1 MKSEINATIAKYE
14 KENAMWR
21 CTINRKT
28 SPLNSPYTEITDE
41 WLRETPTK
49 TNLKNALVADID
61 ADGIIYK
68 SIMEYVQLLNEK
80 SADITLPLASV
91 CSCKVT
97 ARVKAQNSIEFKIQN
112 YKTERH
118 EFGKIPI
125 NKCINDLFGIRIF
138 LREPLTFDEV
148 YSFIE
153 DTYPNRYRCIDS
165 SKLFTFI
172 SKRIFSHFRGSCR
185 FGICV
190 TWIAISHLTKN
201 TSRNTPHGRKKARK
215 EESSMI
221 KHYIIM
227 SSSYTDGSRVAL
239 DITEDRFLNSKAIA
253 EMIEEIRKNCGKD
266 VPLST
271 HFIETESASWDS
283 VVAYDPF
290 FEDVECTKSTT
301 AFSEKIKK
309 GRVLSGL
316 DVANY
321 ILSKI
326 RCTHLSLEKLVYY
339 AYADY
344 LCEHSE
350 RLFEDHIYAFRHGP
364 VINSVYETFKRSGP
378 QYVKP
383 FEFGDDSDIRT
394 GVKELPA
401 RSRILFAKEGTE
413 KLSSIDRTIAKYGK
427 YSAGALVDLTH
438 RAGTPWSYVDSSV
451 AYQEISDNLIMAY
464 HHVESV

>member
-1 MKSEINATIAKYE
+1 
-14 KENAMWR
+14 MWR

-165 SKLFTFI
+165 SKFDY
-172 SKRIFSHFRGSCR
+172 KA
-185 FGICV
+185 V
-190 TWIAISHLTKN
+190 HLYF
-201 TSRNTPHGRKKARK
+201 K
-215 EESSMI
+215 ENNQSFPWELQIWNMCDMDSN
-221 KHYIIM
+221 
-227 SSSYTDGSRVAL
+227 VAL
-239 DITEDRFLNSKAIA
+239 DITEDCFLNSKAIA

-364 VINSVYETFKRSGP
+364 VINSVYETFKRSGS

>member
-1 MKSEINATIAKYE
+1 
-14 KENAMWR
+14 
-21 CTINRKT
+21 
-28 SPLNSPYTEITDE
+28 
-41 WLRETPTK
+41 
-49 TNLKNALVADID
+49 
-61 ADGIIYK
+61 
-68 SIMEYVQLLNEK
+68 
-80 SADITLPLASV
+80 
-91 CSCKVT
+91 
-97 ARVKAQNSIEFKIQN
+97 
-112 YKTERH
+112 
-118 EFGKIPI
+118 
-125 NKCINDLFGIRIF
+125 
-138 LREPLTFDEV
+138 
-148 YSFIE
+148 
-153 DTYPNRYRCIDS
+153 
-165 SKLFTFI
+165 
-172 SKRIFSHFRGSCR
+172 
-185 FGICV
+185 
-190 TWIAISHLTKN
+190 
-201 TSRNTPHGRKKARK
+201 
-215 EESSMI
+215 MI

-239 DITEDRFLNSKAIA
+239 DITEDCFLNSKAIA

-364 VINSVYETFKRSGP
+364 VINSVYETFKRSGS

-401 RSRILFAKEGTE
+401 RSRICLLKKAQKNSRLLIGRLQNTE
-413 KLSSIDRTIAKYGK
+413 STLRERLLISHT
-427 YSAGALVDLTH
+427 ALALHGLMWTV
-438 RAGTPWSYVDSSV
+438 PWH
-451 AYQEISDNLIMAY
+451 IRKFRII
-464 HHVESV
+464 

>member
-1 MKSEINATIAKYE
+1 M
-14 KENAMWR
+14 
-21 CTINRKT
+21 
-28 SPLNSPYTEITDE
+28 
-41 WLRETPTK
+41 
-49 TNLKNALVADID
+49 V
-61 ADGIIYK
+61 
-68 SIMEYVQLLNEK
+68 
-80 SADITLPLASV
+80 
-91 CSCKVT
+91 
-97 ARVKAQNSIEFKIQN
+97 
-112 YKTERH
+112 
-118 EFGKIPI
+118 
-125 NKCINDLFGIRIF
+125 
-138 LREPLTFDEV
+138 
-148 YSFIE
+148 
-153 DTYPNRYRCIDS
+153 
-165 SKLFTFI
+165 
-172 SKRIFSHFRGSCR
+172 
-185 FGICV
+185 
-190 TWIAISHLTKN
+190 
-201 TSRNTPHGRKKARK
+201 
-215 EESSMI
+215 

-239 DITEDRFLNSKAIA
+239 DITEDCFLNSKAIA

-283 VVAYDPF
+283 VVAYDSF

-301 AFSEKIKK
+301 EFSEKIKK

-326 RCTHLSLEKLVYY
+326 QCTHLSLEKLVYY

-344 LCEHSE
+344 LCERSE

-364 VINSVYETFKRSGP
+364 VINSVYETFKRSGS

-401 RSRILFAKEGTE
+401 RSRILFAKNGVE
-413 KLSSIDRTIAKYGK
+413 KLSSIDRTIEKYGK

-451 AYQEISDNLIMAY
+451 AYQEISDNLIMTY
-464 HHVESV
+464 HHVESA

>member
-1 MKSEINATIAKYE
+1 MPKSLAAQWRIFWKSEINATIAKYE

-61 ADGIIYK
+61 ADG
-68 SIMEYVQLLNEK
+68 
-80 SADITLPLASV
+80 
-91 CSCKVT
+91 
-97 ARVKAQNSIEFKIQN
+97 
-112 YKTERH
+112 
-118 EFGKIPI
+118 
-125 NKCINDLFGIRIF
+125 
-138 LREPLTFDEV
+138 
-148 YSFIE
+148 
-153 DTYPNRYRCIDS
+153 
-165 SKLFTFI
+165 
-172 SKRIFSHFRGSCR
+172 
-185 FGICV
+185 
-190 TWIAISHLTKN
+190 
-201 TSRNTPHGRKKARK
+201 
-215 EESSMI
+215 
-221 KHYIIM
+221 
-227 SSSYTDGSRVAL
+227 
-239 DITEDRFLNSKAIA
+239 
-253 EMIEEIRKNCGKD
+253 
-266 VPLST
+266 
-271 HFIETESASWDS
+271 
-283 VVAYDPF
+283 
-290 FEDVECTKSTT
+290 KSTT

-364 VINSVYETFKRSGP
+364 VINSVYETFKRSGS

-413 KLSSIDRTIAKYGK
+413 KLLSIDRTIAKYGK

>member
-1 MKSEINATIAKYE
+1 M
-14 KENAMWR
+14 
-21 CTINRKT
+21 
-28 SPLNSPYTEITDE
+28 
-41 WLRETPTK
+41 
-49 TNLKNALVADID
+49 
-61 ADGIIYK
+61 
-68 SIMEYVQLLNEK
+68 
-80 SADITLPLASV
+80 
-91 CSCKVT
+91 
-97 ARVKAQNSIEFKIQN
+97 
-112 YKTERH
+112 
-118 EFGKIPI
+118 
-125 NKCINDLFGIRIF
+125 F
-138 LREPLTFDEV
+138 L
-148 YSFIE
+148 YQ
-153 DTYPNRYRCIDS
+153 
-165 SKLFTFI
+165 
-172 SKRIFSHFRGSCR
+172 
-185 FGICV
+185 
-190 TWIAISHLTKN
+190 
-201 TSRNTPHGRKKARK
+201 
-215 EESSMI
+215 
-221 KHYIIM
+221 
-227 SSSYTDGSRVAL
+227 
-239 DITEDRFLNSKAIA
+239 
-253 EMIEEIRKNCGKD
+253 
-266 VPLST
+266 
-271 HFIETESASWDS
+271 
-283 VVAYDPF
+283 
-290 FEDVECTKSTT
+290 
-301 AFSEKIKK
+301 
-309 GRVLSGL
+309 L

-364 VINSVYETFKRSGP
+364 VINSVYETFKRSGS

>member
-1 MKSEINATIAKYE
+1 LAAQWRIFWKSEINATIAKYE

-165 SKLFTFI
+165 SKFDY
-172 SKRIFSHFRGSCR
+172 KA
-185 FGICV
+185 V
-190 TWIAISHLTKN
+190 HLYF
-201 TSRNTPHGRKKARK
+201 K
-215 EESSMI
+215 ENNQSFPWELQIWNMCDMDSN
-221 KHYIIM
+221 
-227 SSSYTDGSRVAL
+227 VAL
-239 DITEDRFLNSKAIA
+239 DITEDCFLNSKAIA

-364 VINSVYETFKRSGP
+364 VINSVYETFKRSGS

>member
-1 MKSEINATIAKYE
+1 
-14 KENAMWR
+14 
-21 CTINRKT
+21 
-28 SPLNSPYTEITDE
+28 
-41 WLRETPTK
+41 
-49 TNLKNALVADID
+49 
-61 ADGIIYK
+61 
-68 SIMEYVQLLNEK
+68 
-80 SADITLPLASV
+80 
-91 CSCKVT
+91 
-97 ARVKAQNSIEFKIQN
+97 
-112 YKTERH
+112 
-118 EFGKIPI
+118 
-125 NKCINDLFGIRIF
+125 
-138 LREPLTFDEV
+138 
-148 YSFIE
+148 
-153 DTYPNRYRCIDS
+153 
-165 SKLFTFI
+165 
-172 SKRIFSHFRGSCR
+172 
-185 FGICV
+185 
-190 TWIAISHLTKN
+190 
-201 TSRNTPHGRKKARK
+201 
-215 EESSMI
+215 MI

-239 DITEDRFLNSKAIA
+239 DITQDCFLNSKAIA

-364 VINSVYETFKRSGP
+364 VINSVYETFKRSGS

>member
-1 MKSEINATIAKYE
+1 
-14 KENAMWR
+14 
-21 CTINRKT
+21 
-28 SPLNSPYTEITDE
+28 
-41 WLRETPTK
+41 
-49 TNLKNALVADID
+49 
-61 ADGIIYK
+61 
-68 SIMEYVQLLNEK
+68 
-80 SADITLPLASV
+80 
-91 CSCKVT
+91 
-97 ARVKAQNSIEFKIQN
+97 
-112 YKTERH
+112 
-118 EFGKIPI
+118 
-125 NKCINDLFGIRIF
+125 
-138 LREPLTFDEV
+138 
-148 YSFIE
+148 
-153 DTYPNRYRCIDS
+153 
-165 SKLFTFI
+165 
-172 SKRIFSHFRGSCR
+172 
-185 FGICV
+185 
-190 TWIAISHLTKN
+190 
-201 TSRNTPHGRKKARK
+201 
-215 EESSMI
+215 MI

-239 DITEDRFLNSKAIA
+239 DITEDCFLNSKAIA

-364 VINSVYETFKRSGP
+364 VINSVYETFKRSGS

-401 RSRILFAKEGTE
+401 C
-413 KLSSIDRTIAKYGK
+413 
-427 YSAGALVDLTH
+427 
-438 RAGTPWSYVDSSV
+438 
-451 AYQEISDNLIMAY
+451 
-464 HHVESV
+464 

>member
-1 MKSEINATIAKYE
+1 
-14 KENAMWR
+14 
-21 CTINRKT
+21 
-28 SPLNSPYTEITDE
+28 
-41 WLRETPTK
+41 
-49 TNLKNALVADID
+49 
-61 ADGIIYK
+61 
-68 SIMEYVQLLNEK
+68 
-80 SADITLPLASV
+80 
-91 CSCKVT
+91 
-97 ARVKAQNSIEFKIQN
+97 
-112 YKTERH
+112 
-118 EFGKIPI
+118 
-125 NKCINDLFGIRIF
+125 
-138 LREPLTFDEV
+138 
-148 YSFIE
+148 
-153 DTYPNRYRCIDS
+153 
-165 SKLFTFI
+165 
-172 SKRIFSHFRGSCR
+172 
-185 FGICV
+185 
-190 TWIAISHLTKN
+190 
-201 TSRNTPHGRKKARK
+201 
-215 EESSMI
+215 MI

-239 DITEDRFLNSKAIA
+239 DITEDCFLNSKAIA

-316 DVANY
+316 DV
-321 ILSKI
+321 
-326 RCTHLSLEKLVYY
+326 
-339 AYADY
+339 
-344 LCEHSE
+344 CEHSE

-364 VINSVYETFKRSGP
+364 VINSVYETFKRSGS

>member
-1 MKSEINATIAKYE
+1 
-14 KENAMWR
+14 
-21 CTINRKT
+21 
-28 SPLNSPYTEITDE
+28 
-41 WLRETPTK
+41 
-49 TNLKNALVADID
+49 
-61 ADGIIYK
+61 
-68 SIMEYVQLLNEK
+68 
-80 SADITLPLASV
+80 
-91 CSCKVT
+91 
-97 ARVKAQNSIEFKIQN
+97 
-112 YKTERH
+112 
-118 EFGKIPI
+118 
-125 NKCINDLFGIRIF
+125 
-138 LREPLTFDEV
+138 
-148 YSFIE
+148 
-153 DTYPNRYRCIDS
+153 
-165 SKLFTFI
+165 
-172 SKRIFSHFRGSCR
+172 
-185 FGICV
+185 
-190 TWIAISHLTKN
+190 
-201 TSRNTPHGRKKARK
+201 
-215 EESSMI
+215 MI

-239 DITEDRFLNSKAIA
+239 DITEDCFLNSKAIA

-290 FEDVECTKSTT
+290 F
-301 AFSEKIKK
+301 
-309 GRVLSGL
+309 GL

-364 VINSVYETFKRSGP
+364 VINSVYETFKRSGS